1 MRIFG
6 YSGIWKSNNEDV
18 VQGCRLELEL
28 WLRLFAQ
35 VRQCDCR
42 IPAHASG
49 MKRGKKSGWCAEP
62 AQREAGA
69 VKLADGWDLVCS
81 HSPSHQ
87 ARATNLFNNA
97 KDKLTLSRMGK
108 LASCT
113 DTKNQVSQRLWGSA
127 WKLANNSRIARIYR
141 LVRMAAFLE
150 GMLTSLDPALD
161 QHCLPIPVCWRSAAG
176 LYWSCL
182 RVHEPLRESYTALAM
197 PSNSLLRAFSIG
209 LSSCIFNHR
218 RRSVYLVW
226 RR

>member
-81 HSPSHQ
+81 HSPSDQ
-87 ARATNLFNNA
+87 ARATTLFNNA
-97 KDKLTLSRMGK
+97 KISLHYLACAKLHRYENQGIAESVGTRMEACQQQQDCEDLPVGPDGCFSGRNAHIPRSSSRSTLPS
-108 LASCT
+108 
-113 DTKNQVSQRLWGSA
+113 
-127 WKLANNSRIARIYR
+127 
-141 LVRMAAFLE
+141 
-150 GMLTSLDPALD
+150 
-161 QHCLPIPVCWRSAAG
+161 H
-176 LYWSCL
+176 SCL
-182 RVHEPLRESYTALAM
+182 LEVCCRFVLESPPCA
-197 PSNSLLRAFSIG
+197 
-209 LSSCIFNHR
+209 
-218 RRSVYLVW
+218 
-226 RR
+226 